1 MPKVK
6 VEKIIKA
13 DREKVFN
20 VVTDFENLPKKLPQF
35 FKSIKVLS
43 SEGNT
48 ITTEEQAVMAGR
60 ELHQTVKHML
70 TPSQIDEV
78 YILSGDA
85 KDSHV
90 MTRYE
95 TVPEGTKV
103 IVDGDFKLA
112 GKLKLV
118 GFIAK
123 GKIEK
128 GIEDVIDEFAKVAE
142 NS

>member
-1 MPKVK
+1 
-6 VEKIIKA
+6 
-13 DREKVFN
+13 
-20 VVTDFENLPKKLPQF
+20 
-35 FKSIKVLS
+35 
-43 SEGNT
+43 
-48 ITTEEQAVMAGR
+48 
-60 ELHQTVKHML
+60 
-70 TPSQIDEV
+70 
-78 YILSGDA
+78 
-85 KDSHV
+85 
-90 MTRYE
+90 
-95 TVPEGTKV
+95 V